1 MACTKITY
9 NFTSSKHSIENTVN
23 NKVIIKSLVKYMG
36 WFLFCKT
43 NIIENVWDYVL
54 KDDKK
59 TNLSSYYSALNIN
72 FATVLQGKYFIN

>member
-1 MACTKITY
+1 MD
-9 NFTSSKHSIENTVN
+9 
-23 NKVIIKSLVKYMG
+23 
-36 WFLFCKT
+36 WFLFGKT

-72 FATVLQGKYFIN
+72 FATVLQGKYFINEKNEAQRD